1 MNLPDG
7 RLLTYEVREVVAY
20 FGDVTG
26 FESAVEALE
35 RHGIRRAHINM
46 MGSHDAVKEK
56 LGHHF
61 LGGMEVDAESS
72 APQAIFSDKRVM
84 VNLWPLAFRF
94 TLAVRLQRQWIELAA
109 RYSDK
114 S

>member
-20 FGDVTG
+20 FADVTG

-72 APQAIFSDKRVM
+72 APQAIFSDKRETRHGKS
-84 VNLWPLAFRF
+84 LAIG
-94 TLAVRLQRQWIELAA
+94 LPVYIGGAA
-109 RYSDK
+109 AASMDRAGGK
-114 S
+114 IFG